1 MTQSALFAH
10 IEPTADTPSTPP
22 AHPYTW
28 VEKAGPRTAKLTR
41 CHDCRRPV
49 LSGLDEDLGA
59 FQVVVDPTPLTALGE
74 ALVLLDDRRTVAAR
88 RHGQTG
94 LVLDRRGQWHISAHP
109 AGTGKP
115 WRPSDVLPT
124 HQCGSA
130 PLPPQAYAAATVTPL
145 TATFP
150 HPDAPAPF

>member
-1 MTQSALFAH
+1 MTQTALFTHVEAH
-10 IEPTADTPSTPP
+10 VQTPP
-22 AHPYTW
+22 TPAPDGYEW
-28 VEKAGPRTAKLTR
+28 VEKAGGRSARYTR
-41 CHDCRRPV
+41 CFDCRRPV

-59 FQVVVDPTPLTALGE
+59 FQVTADPTPLTALGE

-88 RHGQTG
+88 RHAQTG
-94 LVLDRRGQWHISAHP
+94 LVLERRSRDRIARHVP
-109 AGTGKP
+109 GTAQP
-115 WRPSDVLPT
+115 WRAFDVLPT